1 MKMFQCI
8 STPVWWVVIGLLGLA
23 ANNPARA
30 QPNQTLPAGVL
41 HALGRVNV
49 PTDALSLLL
58 VDAQGLQAPRLSHR
72 ARVAV
77 NPASVM
83 KLVTTLA
90 ALDLLGPQFSWKTPV
105 YLEGRISGQI
115 LYGTVYIQGRGDPK
129 LVMERLWLLMRRLQ
143 GLGIR
148 QIEGDLVLDRS
159 LFETA
164 ATDPGNFDGE
174 RLRPYNATPEAL
186 LLNFSSMVM
195 TFTPDQQAQ
204 VARVQID
211 PPLAGL
217 DFAATVPLAKTP
229 CTDYR
234 AALQADFSDPM
245 RVRFAGSYPA
255 ACGERSWPV
264 ASADPAN
271 FSARAVEGM
280 WRAIGGQLT
289 GAVRYG
295 TVPEALKTS
304 GAAFEMVSPTL
315 GEVIRDINKFSNNV
329 MAQQLFLTLGL
340 QLRQQGSLQAA
351 REVVT
356 DWWQQHWG
364 LQSVPVMDNGSGLSR
379 HERISAAAL
388 ARMLQWAWQSPLMPE
403 LVASLP
409 IAGVDGTLKNR
420 PLGNH
425 TAAGA
430 HLKTGSLRDV
440 VALAGYLDLPAS
452 ADRSGRREVLVA
464 IINHPNAQAARPAL
478 QAAVDWALLP

>member
-1 MKMFQCI
+1 
-8 STPVWWVVIGLLGLA
+8 
-23 ANNPARA
+23 
-30 QPNQTLPAGVL
+30 
-41 HALGRVNV
+41 
-49 PTDALSLLL
+49 
-58 VDAQGLQAPRLSHR
+58 
-72 ARVAV
+72 
-77 NPASVM
+77 
-83 KLVTTLA
+83 
-90 ALDLLGPQFSWKTPV
+90 
-105 YLEGRISGQI
+105 
-115 LYGTVYIQGRGDPK
+115 
-129 LVMERLWLLMRRLQ
+129 
-143 GLGIR
+143 
-148 QIEGDLVLDRS
+148 
-159 LFETA
+159 
-164 ATDPGNFDGE
+164 
-174 RLRPYNATPEAL
+174 
-186 LLNFSSMVM
+186 
-195 TFTPDQQAQ
+195 
-204 VARVQID
+204 
-211 PPLAGL
+211 
-217 DFAATVPLAKTP
+217 
-229 CTDYR
+229 
-234 AALQADFSDPM
+234 
-245 RVRFAGSYPA
+245 
-255 ACGERSWPV
+255 
-264 ASADPAN
+264 
-271 FSARAVEGM
+271 
-280 WRAIGGQLT
+280 
-289 GAVRYG
+289 
-295 TVPEALKTS
+295 
-304 GAAFEMVSPTL
+304 L

-452 ADRSGRREVLVA
+452 ADRPGRREVLVA